1 VTQKEGAAVYE
12 ITLHSAP
19 PQNLPARFPT
29 ITLQSAPTVT
39 VLSKRAADRAE
50 VDGLTE
56 RLRSLGI
63 TPLEVRA
70 SFGHY
75 EFRIQGR
82 LGRSIL
88 RYLRWASRL
97 EQERTIVRVE
107 ATLREL
113 RAILEQ
119 LASSGVQIDRCVHC
133 KAA

>member
-1 VTQKEGAAVYE
+1 MYE
-12 ITLHSAP
+12 ITLHSP
-19 PQNLPARFPT
+19 PPLNLPARFSA
-29 ITLQSAPTVT
+29 ITLEPAPTVT
-39 VLSKRAADRAE
+39 VLSKRVADPAE

-56 RLRSLGI
+56 RLQSLGI

-88 RYLRWASRL
+88 RYLQWAWRF
-97 EQERTIVRVE
+97 EQARTVVRVS
-107 ATLREL
+107 ATPEELRE
-113 RAILEQ
+113 IFEQ
-119 LASSGVQIDRCVHC
+119 LTSSGVQIDRCVRC